1 MGTHTQPIGASRSMS
16 GSREGR
22 LVDRKQ
28 LPKKCAL
35 MIVASAML
43 FGCSQNVPTAPT
55 PRPSLDSAPPSP
67 DPLPPPQ
74 PPPSLPSPSGLLW
87 GFVINPSG
95 VCIAD
100 ATVQVVRP
108 ALGPTIV
115 QQTPCSVWGYDGG
128 FLFTDLT
135 PGVRLT
141 LRAEAPGYM
150 VAYRTFLPSSPWGY
164 QAVDIVL
171 TRIQN
176 D

>member
-1 MGTHTQPIGASRSMS
+1 MHTQPIVASRSMS

-55 PRPSLDSAPPSP
+55 PHPSQNSAPPSP
-67 DPLPPPQ
+67 DPIPPPQ
-74 PPPSLPSPSGLLW
+74 PPPSFPSSSGLLW
-87 GFVINPSG
+87 GFVIDRSG
-95 VCIAD
+95 ACIAD
-100 ATVQVVRP
+100 ATVQVLSP
-108 ALGPTIV
+108 ALGQTIV
-115 QQTPCSVWGYDGG
+115 QRTPCSVWDYDGG

-135 PGVRLT
+135 PGVWLT

-150 VAYRTFLPSSPWGY
+150 VAYPTFLPLSPSGY
-164 QAVDIVL
+164 QAVEIVL